1 MEEKAAGREM
11 LYLVCYDIVKN
22 SRRTKA
28 AHLLEGYGLRVQ
40 KSVFE
45 CVLNKHQYE
54 MLHRK
59 LSDYIKSEE
68 DQVRFYPMTAH
79 TRRKVIVL
87 GVQPERQI
95 DDVAFI
101 V

>member
-1 MEEKAAGREM
+1 MRNPTF
-11 LYLVCYDIVKN
+11 YLICYDIVETN
-22 SRRTKA
+22 RRNRVSK
-28 AHLLEGYGLRVQ
+28 LLQGYGLRVQ

-45 CVLNKHQYE
+45 CVLTEAQSD
-54 MLHRK
+54 MLNRK
-59 LSDYIKSEE
+59 LIKYIEPNE
-68 DQVRFYPMTAH
+68 DQVRFYPMTVH
-79 TRRKVIVL
+79 TRRKVTTF

>member
-1 MEEKAAGREM
+1 MRNPT
-11 LYLVCYDIVKN
+11 LYLICYDIVKD
-22 SRRTKA
+22 SRRGKVSR
-28 AHLLEGYGLRVQ
+28 LLEGYGLRVQ

-45 CVLNKHQYE
+45 CVLTEHQYE
-54 MLHRK
+54 MLNRK
-59 LSDYIKSEE
+59 LGAYIEEGE

-79 TRRKVIVL
+79 TRRKVIIFGL
-87 GVQPERQI
+87 QPERQI

>member
-1 MEEKAAGREM
+1 MRNPTF
-11 LYLVCYDIVKN
+11 YLVCYDIVDTN
-22 SRRTKA
+22 RRNRVSK
-28 AHLLEGYGLRVQ
+28 LLQGYGLRVQ

-45 CVLNKHQYE
+45 CVLTEAQSDLIN
-54 MLHRK
+54 RK
-59 LSDYIKSEE
+59 LIKYIDPNE

-79 TRRKVIVL
+79 TRRKVMTF
-87 GVQPERQI
+87 GMQPERQI

>member
-1 MEEKAAGREM
+1 MF
-11 LYLVCYDIVKN
+11 YLICYDIVKT
-22 SRRTKA
+22 SRRNKV

-45 CVLNKHQYE
+45 CVLEDNQ
-54 MLHRK
+54 LGLLQRK
-59 LSDYIKSEE
+59 LTRYIKAEE

-79 TRRKVIVL
+79 TRRKVLIL
-87 GVQPERQI
+87 GMQPERQV
-95 DDVAFI
+95 DDPAFI

>member
-1 MEEKAAGREM
+1 MRNPTF
-11 LYLVCYDIVKN
+11 YLICYDIVKDN
-22 SRRTKA
+22 RRSKTA
-28 AHLLEGYGLRVQ
+28 RLLEGYGLRVQ
-40 KSVFE
+40 RSVFE
-45 CVLNKHQYE
+45 CVLTEDQYA

-59 LSDYIKSEE
+59 LSKYIKPNE

-79 TRRKVIVL
+79 TRRRVIML
-87 GVQPERQI
+87 GMQPERQI